1 MFARLFIIAALF
13 AWAPSL
19 ASAGVLTSY
28 ELCAAAPSEAAMSI
42 VLAELIC
49 IDGGPLSADTADVA
63 ASSGTTAAM
72 TITVSSSVSP
82 ACLPGDCHPLDLPR
96 VQWRL
101 VITSSLLPPSPT
113 LDGLLKPG

>member
-49 IDGGPLSADTADVA
+49 IDGGPPSSDTADVA
-63 ASSGTTAAM
+63 ASRGTPAAM
-72 TITVSSSVSP
+72 TISASSSVSQ
-82 ACLPGDCHPLDLPR
+82 ACLVGNCQLMDLPR

>member
-1 MFARLFIIAALF
+1 MVARLFIIAALF
-13 AWAPSL
+13 ALAPGI
-19 ASAGVLTSY
+19 ASAGVLTSH
-28 ELCAAAPSEAAMSI
+28 ELCAAAPSKAAMSML
-42 VLAELIC
+42 LAELIC
-49 IDGGPLSADTADVA
+49 IDGGPLSSNTADVA

-72 TITVSSSVSP
+72 TLSASSSLSH
-82 ACLPGDCHPLDLPR
+82 ACLAGNCQLMHLPQ